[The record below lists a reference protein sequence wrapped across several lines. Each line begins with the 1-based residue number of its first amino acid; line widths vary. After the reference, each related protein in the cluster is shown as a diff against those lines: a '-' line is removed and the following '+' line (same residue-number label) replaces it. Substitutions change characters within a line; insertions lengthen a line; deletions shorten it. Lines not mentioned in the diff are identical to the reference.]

1 MSPLESIYMDHN
13 ATTPLDPRVLESMK
27 PYLSEYFGNPSSTT
41 HGHGRVAR
49 QAIEESRD
57 KIADLINVSSRE
69 IVFTSGATE
78 ADNMA
83 ILGTVSRLK
92 EKGNHIITTGIEHK
106 AVLDTC
112 KYLQKN
118 GFDVT
123 ILPVDKYAMVDPDDL
138 RKAITNK
145 TILISIMYVNSE
157 VGTIEPVEEIGN
169 IAREREIIFHCDAVQ
184 AAGKIE
190 IDLKKLNIDLLAMS
204 SHKIYGPKGI
214 GALYIRKGIRINP
227 IVYGGGHER
236 GLRPGTLNTPAIVG
250 FGEACALSK
259 VEMKSEAERLT
270 ALRNRFKDQILDR
283 IDTVH
288 LNGHPEK
295 RQPGNLNFS
304 FEYVEGESLILSIKD
319 VALSSGSACTS
330 DSLESSYVLL
340 AMGVPEAV
348 AHCSVRFGLGKSNT
362 EDHVD
367 YVVDQLEKN
376 VKRLRDMSPLVG
388 TDFYS
393 K

>member
-1 MSPLESIYMDHN
+1 
-13 ATTPLDPRVLESMK
+13 
-27 PYLSEYFGNPSSTT
+27 
-41 HGHGRVAR
+41 
-49 QAIEESRD
+49 
-57 KIADLINVSSRE
+57 
-69 IVFTSGATE
+69 
-78 ADNMA
+78 
-83 ILGTVSRLK
+83 
-92 EKGNHIITTGIEHK
+92 
-106 AVLDTC
+106 
-112 KYLQKN
+112 
-118 GFDVT
+118 
-123 ILPVDKYAMVDPDDL
+123 
-138 RKAITNK
+138 
-145 TILISIMYVNSE
+145 
-157 VGTIEPVEEIGN
+157 
-169 IAREREIIFHCDAVQ
+169 
-184 AAGKIE
+184 
-190 IDLKKLNIDLLAMS
+190 MS

-214 GALYIRKGIRINP
+214 GALYIRKGVRINP

-250 FGEACALSK
+250 FGEACALRK
-259 VEMKSEAERLT
+259 VEMKSEAEQLT

-288 LNGHPEK
+288 LNGHPEM

-362 EDHVD
+362 EDQVD

>member
-1 MSPLESIYMDHN
+1 MSPLERIYMDHN
-13 ATTPLDPRVLESMK
+13 ATTPLDPRVLEVMK
-27 PYLSEYFGNPSSTT
+27 PYLAEYFGNPSSTT
-41 HGHGRVAR
+41 HEHGRIAR
-49 QAIEESRD
+49 QAVEEARE
-57 KIADLINVSSRE
+57 KVAGLVNAKSRE
-69 IVFTSGATE
+69 IIFTSGATE

-92 EKGNHIITTGIEHK
+92 KKGNHIITTGIEHK

-123 ILPVDKYAMVDPDDL
+123 LLPVDKYAMVDPDDL
-138 RKAITNK
+138 RKAITDR
-145 TILISIMYVNSE
+145 TVLISVMYVNSE

-169 IAREREIIFHCDAVQ
+169 IAREREILFHCDAVQ

-190 IDLKKLNIDLLAMS
+190 VDLQKLNIDLLAMS

-214 GALYIRKGIRINP
+214 GALYIRKGVRIDP
-227 IVYGGGHER
+227 ITHGGGHEW

-250 FGEACALSK
+250 FGEACALRK
-259 VEMKSEAERLT
+259 VEMKAEAERLT
-270 ALRNRFKDQILDR
+270 AMRDRFRDMVMNKMEK
-283 IDTVH
+283 VH
-288 LNGHPEK
+288 LNGHPVL

-319 VALSSGSACTS
+319 VAISSGSACTS

-348 AHCSVRFGLGKSNT
+348 AHCSVRFGLGKDNT
-362 EDHVD
+362 DDQVD
-367 YVVDQLEKN
+367 YVVEQLERN

-393 K
+393 R